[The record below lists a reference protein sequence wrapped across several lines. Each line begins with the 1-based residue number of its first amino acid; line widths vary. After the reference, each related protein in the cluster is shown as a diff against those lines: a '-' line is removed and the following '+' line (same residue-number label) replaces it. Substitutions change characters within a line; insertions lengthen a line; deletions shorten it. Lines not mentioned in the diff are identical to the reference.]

1 MDTIM
6 NIGERIA
13 LLREERS
20 ISQRELKRRT
30 GINIWRIEEGWH
42 EPNLAT
48 IKKIAEAL
56 DVPVFY
62 LLK

>member
-1 MDTIM
+1 MH
-6 NIGERIA
+6 IGERIA
-13 LLREERS
+13 RLREERGM
-20 ISQRELKRRT
+20 SQRELKRRT

-48 IKKIAEAL
+48 LKKIAKAL
-56 DVPVFY
+56 DVPAFY